1 VSALQYA
8 LPHCRTEHATFEHC
22 WLDHLQA
29 GKLHWSVQLAMKL
42 NEQIFP
48 WKMAGFVAG
57 ASGGIG
63 QPLSLL
69 LKMNER
75 VDVLS
80 LYDVVGTPG
89 VGADVG
95 HIDSIAKVGLDRG
108 VPWTAAEQAN
118 LPQTDGAW

>member
-1 VSALQYA
+1 M
-8 LPHCRTEHATFEHC
+8 RF
-22 WLDHLQA
+22 
-29 GKLHWSVQLAMKL
+29 G
-42 NEQIFP
+42 
-48 WKMAGFVAG
+48 AG

-95 HIDSIAKVGLDRG
+95 HIDSIAKVRLDCCVHAWLQSWSERPAELLGGGSHAGLHLRN
-108 VPWTAAEQAN
+108 VRKRYWHTKHVYR
-118 LPQTDGAW
+118 